1 MTFWIDPL
9 KLQKHKFLPLLFWM
23 ITFLNVLFVVGCR
36 GKEKKKKVAVTLKE
50 LQAEAS
56 AN

>member
-9 KLQKHKFLPLLFWM
+9 KLQKHKFLTLLFWM
-23 ITFLNVLFVVGCR
+23 ITFFKCFICGGLQREG
-36 GKEKKKKVAVTLKE
+36 KKKKVAVTLKE